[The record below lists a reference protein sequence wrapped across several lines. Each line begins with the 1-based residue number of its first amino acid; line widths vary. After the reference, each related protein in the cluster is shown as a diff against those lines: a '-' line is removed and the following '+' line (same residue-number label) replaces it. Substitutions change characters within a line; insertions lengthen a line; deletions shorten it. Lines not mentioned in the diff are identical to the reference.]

1 MILEQISAFIQCKLQ
16 LVQFKISEK
25 IDISMLIKI
34 LKQIIEKFGFLMLR
48 RRSLFVNQWVPMIPE
63 SNNLNLLDF
72 LIKAELDNGWHGLI
86 QIGANDGINSDPFRQ
101 FIIKYKLESIL
112 IEPNVVVFDKL
123 KNNYKQYQNVVL
135 ENSAITND
143 EFAPLKVPFFELKS
157 TLSHDNNDYSGFST
171 LDERI
176 IKNVKKLCP
185 NTYIDKYLVNCLS
198 VAGLLDKYK
207 IAKLSALVI
216 DAEGLDIVL
225 CKEFFK
231 KNISPAIIY
240 IEILHQQE
248 KDIKGLIDMLILNDY
263 LIGGTIS
270 DLIAYRKL

>member
-1 MILEQISAFIQCKLQ
+1 MTNKYFKKFIE
-16 LVQFKISEK
+16 F
-25 IDISMLIKI
+25 
-34 LKQIIEKFGFLMLR
+34 FGFTLLR
-48 RRSLFVNQWVPMIPE
+48 RKRGFVSQWVPVIPE
-63 SNNLNLLDF
+63 SSNLNLLDF

-101 FIIKYKLESIL
+101 FITKYKLESIL
-112 IEPNVVVFDKL
+112 IEPNIVVFNKL
-123 KNNYKQYQNVVL
+123 KNNYKHYQNVVL

-143 EFAPLKVPFFELKS
+143 EFAPEKIPFYELKS
-157 TLSHDNNDYSGFST
+157 TLENNSFDYSGFST

-176 IKNVKKLCP
+176 INNVKKSNP

-198 VAGLLDKYK
+198 VASLLEKYR
-207 IAKLSALVI
+207 ITKLSALVI
-216 DAEGLDIVL
+216 DAEGLDIIL

-231 KNISPAIIY
+231 KNIHPAIIY

-248 KDIKGLIDMLILNDY
+248 KDIKELIDMLILNGY

>member
-1 MILEQISAFIQCKLQ
+1 
-16 LVQFKISEK
+16 
-25 IDISMLIKI
+25 MLITI

-48 RRSLFVNQWVPMIPE
+48 RRSGFVNQWVPIIPE
-63 SNNLNLLDF
+63 TSSLNLLEF
-72 LIKAELDNGWHGLI
+72 LIKAELNNGWHGLI

-112 IEPNVVVFDKL
+112 IEPNVGVFSKL
-123 KNNYKQYQNVVL
+123 KNNYKSYQNVVL

-143 EFAPLKVPFFELKS
+143 ELAPKKIPFYELKS
-157 TLSHDNNDYSGFST
+157 TLENNSIDYSGFST

-176 IKNVKKLCP
+176 INNVKKSNP

-198 VAGLLDKYK
+198 VASLLEKYR
-207 IAKLSALVI
+207 ITKLSALVI
-216 DAEGLDIVL
+216 DAEGLDIIL
-225 CKEFFK
+225 CKEFFN
-231 KNISPAIIY
+231 KNIHPAIIY

-248 KDIKGLIDMLILNDY
+248 KDIKELIDMLILNGY